1 MQISTERFQVG
12 GNFSLNPRES
22 ESLQVSRSPHL
33 LLFDSLLLL
42 LLLSPS
48 VSLGWILPQPIS
60 PLPAQGCSLSTSLPP
75 PFLVLS
81 YLSFLCSTLSV
92 PPAHLL
98 SPSWIC
104 FTLHCSRN
112 REDPGW
118 MSHPLTICCPKALQ
132 ASAPFTTPLLST
144 GTHGCTSMHPHVHA
158 CTLDTLFFSEERN
171 ACTHAHDELDLKW
184 TEKESPRSL
193 ITCLRA
199 RMRGFPVD

>member
-1 MQISTERFQVG
+1 MNPFRSAVLHTCSCST
-12 GNFSLNPRES
+12 
-22 ESLQVSRSPHL
+22 VSSSCC
-33 LLFDSLLLL
+33 SLLQYLL
-42 LLLSPS
+42 AESSLALSLPTCSRLLSIYFS
-48 VSLGWILPQPIS
+48 F
-60 PLPAQGCSLSTSLPP
+60 P

-132 ASAPFTTPLLST
+132 ASATYKTPLLST
-144 GTHGCTSMHPHVHA
+144 GMHGCTSMHPHVHA
-158 CTLDTLFFSEERN
+158 CTSDTLFFSEERN
-171 ACTHAHDELDLKW
+171 ACTHAHDEFNLKW
-184 TEKESPRSL
+184 TEKESPRFE
-193 ITCLRA
+193 IICLRA
-199 RMRGFPVD
+199 RMRRFPVD